1 MPHET
6 GTDTEIKEMYM
17 VLENE
22 NENENGAAL
31 LYFLSCFICDVCSYK
46 IELTDA

>member
-17 VLENE
+17 VL
-22 NENENGAAL
+22 ENENGAAL

>member
-17 VLENE
+17 VLE